1 MWGAG
6 IRSLEISFTLNQVD
20 FAPLLSSLLGITI
33 PANNIGIFPLLLVN
47 ASSKYKFKA
56 AYSNLNQVY
65 FFFAKLGVINIL
77 YLILYIFH

>member
-65 FFFAKLGVINIL
+65 FFFAKLG
-77 YLILYIFH
+77 YKHFIFNFVFNEV